1 MCYLENKHYFCAT
14 NYIVIIRMNK
24 HILSFYLFFCLFLFP
39 PLVEAIAGWN
49 SFIVNFDKSVYG
61 KGTQTWQIAPYDD
74 KWVYFANKN
83 GMVQFDGNVWNV
95 FPLNRNQRSSVENQ
109 SAAEQAD
116 CCLSA
121 FHLLQGQ
128 QAAQE
133 YCFALL

>member
-95 FPLNRNQRSSVENQ
+95 FPLNNASDVRSVL
-109 SAAEQAD
+109 A
-116 CCLSA
+116 LS
-121 FHLLQGQ
+121 LITI
-128 QAAQE
+128 
-133 YCFALL
+133 